1 MDVSVFSESVRKSP
15 EPRALSWVRLA
26 IEVRENASLGVFVLS
41 DAEITKMKLRLA
53 CLSLMVAALV
63 VTFSSLSL
71 AQGPGGPGGRGFG
84 GGGFGGPGGG
94 AEFGLLMNP
103 QVRQDL
109 EIPDAQFEEI
119 QEVMNS
125 VRDKMREVFQGMGN
139 FRDMSEDE
147 RAEFRD
153 TMQAKMAEV
162 QEEVKKDMEEVLLP
176 HQLTRLKQIALQQQ
190 VARGGGPGGGTGAA
204 NALSSQAVI
213 DALGLTEE
221 QIKELQEKRE
231 EVAQELREKLAA
243 AQKEA
248 EEKLLSV
255 LTPEQQAKWKE
266 LLGEPYEMQN
276 GGFGGRN
283 NRGNQNNRRGPAPA
297 GGDDSI

>member
-1 MDVSVFSESVRKSP
+1 M
-15 EPRALSWVRLA
+15 
-26 IEVRENASLGVFVLS
+26 N
-41 DAEITKMKLRLA
+41 LRLA
-53 CLSLMVAALV
+53 HLSLMVAALV

-71 AQGPGGPGGRGFG
+71 AQGPGGRGFG
-84 GGGFGGPGGG
+84 GPGGPGGFGGPGGPGGGG

-103 QVRQDL
+103 QIRQDL

-139 FRDMSEDE
+139 FRDMSEEE
-147 RAEFRD
+147 RAEFRE
-153 TMQAKMAEV
+153 TMQTKMAEI
-162 QEEVKKDMEEVLLP
+162 QAEVKEDLEEVLLP

-204 NALSSQAVI
+204 SALSSQAVI

-231 EVAQELREKLAA
+231 EVTAELREKLAA

-266 LLGEPYEMQN
+266 LLGEPYEMQFN
-276 GGFGGRN
+276 GLGGRN

-297 GGDDSI
+297 ESDDSI